1 ASSSLPTLN
10 FFINALSFG
19 VTSSLLKTFRIVNK
33 IILTSNNTERLSTYH
48 TSNRNRS
55 SQLMLFLPLTCAHP
69 VIPGLTSCLL
79 DCSLLYKGKYSI
91 NNGRGP
97 IKLISPFNTL
107 NNCGNSSKLNFLMTF
122 PVLVILSSF
131 GNKLPRSSVSFVIV
145 LNLLI

>member
-79 DCSLLYKGKYSI
+79 DCSLLYKAKYSI

-97 IKLISPFNTL
+97 IKSISPFNTL
-107 NNCGNSSKLNFLMTF
+107 NNCVMTF